1 MKQVEKEREKLSASE
16 LGHQDKGAPE
26 QTPGYVLLPGDPN
39 RIAVMA
45 SQWDCAEYYTMSRGQ
60 KAAYGTYR
68 GADISAYSTGIGG
81 PSTECT
87 LTDLCAAGAHTF
99 IRVGTTGAIQENIKI
114 GDIIINDSNVRLDG
128 TSQFYICPEYPAAA
142 SYEVV
147 LALVQACENLGFRY
161 HIGTGCTC
169 GSFYTGQCRTTYGGY
184 RPSGLNEIFGDLKA
198 AGVLNFEMEGATIT
212 TLSRIFGKRAGMCAT
227 VVAHRITGEW
237 NEDPEAEKKAC
248 LVGAEALRILTAWDA
263 RKASEDKQYFSVGI
277 LKGERQ

>member
-1 MKQVEKEREKLSASE
+1 MKQVEIKRGKLSASE

-26 QTPGYVLLPGDPN
+26 QAPAYVLLPGDPN

-45 SQWDCAEYYTMSRGQ
+45 AQWDKAEEYTLSRGQ
-60 KAAYGTYR
+60 KAAHGVYC
-68 GADISAYSTGIGG
+68 GADIGAYSTGIGG

-87 LTDLCAAGAHTF
+87 LTDLCSRGAHTF
-99 IRVGTTGAIQENIKI
+99 IRVGTTGTIQEDISI

-128 TSQFYICPEYPAAA
+128 TSQFYVRPEYPAAA

-147 LALVQACENLGFRY
+147 LALIQACENLGFRY
-161 HIGTGCTC
+161 HVGTGCTC
-169 GSFYTGQCRTTYGGY
+169 GSFYTGQCRTTFSGY
-184 RPSGLNEIFGDLKA
+184 RPSGLDDIFADLRQ
-198 AGVLNFEMEGATIT
+198 AGVLNFEMEGATVT

-248 LVGAEALRILTAWDA
+248 LAGAEALRILTEWDA
-263 RKASEDKQYFSVGI
+263 LKAASGKKCFSVGL
-277 LKGERQ
+277 LKGECL